1 MTHWT
6 GHALN
11 ATDTER
17 YRLWTPDNW
26 IIDWTLPT
34 PNNSSQTMN
43 AVDCKPANTEHHWLC
58 MLQTLPY
65 RLNALKKLNL
75 CYRLWTLLAL
85 NADIGYG
92 LTLNTVYTESYWHIN
107 NTELTLHWTL
117 HDKERTNC
125 SERYAQ
131 PYPYHKTF
139 KITPWHSTPH
149 GNHHFTPYALL
160 HHTILHHF
168 TLCSPSRPQTFHIIQ
183 YTISRHTL

>member
-6 GHALN
+6 VHTLN
-11 ATDTER
+11 ATDTELSLNAIDSEPHWLVNT
-17 YRLWTPDNW
+17 RLNTTD
-26 IIDWTLPT
+26 TEL
-34 PNNSSQTMN
+34 SGQTVN
-43 AVDCKPANTEHHWLC
+43 AVDCNPANTERRWLC
-58 MLQTLPY
+58 MLQTLPW
-65 RLNALKKLNL
+65 LNAID
-75 CYRLWTLLAL
+75 WTLLAL
-85 NADIGYG
+85 NAVELSWRYG
-92 LTLNTVYTESYWHIN
+92 LTLNTMYTESYWHIN
-107 NTELTLHWTL
+107 STELTLHWTL

-183 YTISRHTL
+183 HTIPHHTL